1 MARMELSCRRFALFG
16 GAQVDAGSYS
26 VCVHPGAIG
35 LQKRGTLALIT
46 EPAGSLA
53 QGEEACRLVQKAVVD
68 GYFSDHS
75 LGLTGSLLNAL
86 DTANNAVLQHNSGW
100 ADKDSNQS
108 ATAVAQIVK
117 TRKTR
122 VGMTAVLIRADG
134 TGLYLAQMAPT
145 QVYILHNDVLTALP
159 EPPSWKQHE
168 ERPVVTLKRITSAE
182 DGEEA
187 AVTDEDALD
196 LPITISDVPEPALAL
211 GTAPGLQ
218 ADLIYRRI
226 SEGDKVILV
235 SSDLAR
241 YIERDWAEQTFA
253 WKDVDGIS
261 DALYALAMERT
272 LAEAHACVLELG
284 VPVSSGVDVDYTTP
298 VATRPAEQVEHDGGS
313 AVPLGPPPQKQAGN
327 LIDALRGPREWL
339 SRRRGQVQPP
349 NAGEVP
355 QVLNQYEAIGELQP
369 QSQMAAGSEEQVEQE
384 EDGDNDAIWSRQPT
398 QLFVQRTPELPPYQ
412 RHATAEAL
420 PSSYEDEEEEADELQ
435 FDGWEDMPPALDNPR
450 FNASHNVI
458 YKPRLLEDAAARNE
472 YAEGFGT
479 FPEATPPRA
488 HPDMHIV
495 EEEFVRTPAK
505 SAAGERAQLA
515 LGWTGKTLRAM
526 LPDKLA
532 GAGGGK
538 MKMPLRLVILGVLG
552 VVGVVLI
559 LSLISMKGNPQRTAA
574 HNLLT
579 EAQALETS
587 ANQSGVTEAARL
599 EQLQLALDK
608 AQQAAQD
615 DPQSKDTSTLITK
628 LNGELD
634 SARGITRLSSLK
646 VLFDFNAIDQ
656 AAKTVTTT
664 TGVGAAANP
673 ATMSAP
679 AAGNMD
685 IVGQGNDLYALDRST
700 NSVYRCQ
707 IAAKSC
713 SPLLSKGDNVGGTKV
728 GDLLAVTLRVGSPVV
743 VDSKLVSYV
752 YNADSGSW
760 NAQQLG
766 SADTLQQPI
775 GIATYDG
782 NLYLLGAKPGQ
793 ISKYA
798 SGQYGQSPLDWI
810 TDDATKAAMQSPVA
824 IAIDGAIYVTLA
836 DGKILVMQGGKLT
849 TTITPKASTGTSVPT
864 ELYTGTDVQNIY
876 LLRSEDGSITRINK
890 EGKTLAILKAP
901 ADAEVT
907 SFSGM
912 AVDEG
917 KSKVYLAQG
926 RKVYEAP
933 MGSAEG
939 VPAQTTT
946 QQSVSQ
952 TPQPTVRPTVEP

>member
-1 MARMELSCRRFALFG
+1 MELSCRRFALFG
-16 GAQVDAGSYS
+16 GAQVDADSYS
-26 VCVHPGAIG
+26 VCVHPGAPG

-46 EPAGSLA
+46 EASGSLA
-53 QGEEACRLVQKAVVD
+53 QGEDACRLVQRAVVD

-100 ADKDSNQS
+100 ADKEGNQS

-122 VGMTAVLIRADG
+122 VGMTAMLIRPDG

-145 QVYILHNDVLTALP
+145 QVYLLHNDVLTALP
-159 EPPSWKQHE
+159 EPPSWKQQE
-168 ERPVVTLKRITSAE
+168 ERPVVTLKRIMGAE

-187 AVTDEDALD
+187 AVADEDALD

-253 WKDVDGIS
+253 WKDADGIS

-284 VPVSSGVDVDYTTP
+284 VPASSGVDVDYTTP
-298 VATRPAEQVEHDGGS
+298 VATRPAEQVDHDGGS
-313 AVPLGPPPQKQAGN
+313 AVPQGPQPQKQAGN
-327 LIDALRGPREWL
+327 LIEALRGPREWL
-339 SRRRGQVQPP
+339 SRRRGEGQPL

-355 QVLNQYEAIGELQP
+355 QVPNQYEATGEPQP
-369 QSQMAAGSEEQVEQE
+369 QMATGSEEQVEQE

-420 PSSYEDEEEEADELQ
+420 PSNYEEEEADELQ

-472 YAEGFGT
+472 YADGFGT
-479 FPEATPPRA
+479 FPEATPSRQ

-495 EEEFVRTPAK
+495 EEEFTRTPAK
-505 SAAGERAQLA
+505 SAAAERAQIA
-515 LGWTGKTLRAM
+515 LGWASKTLRAM

-538 MKMPLRLVILGVLG
+538 MKLPLRLVILGVLG
-552 VVGVVLI
+552 VVGIVLI
-559 LSLISMKGNPQRTAA
+559 LSLVNIKGNPQRTAA

-587 ANQSGVTEAARL
+587 ANQSGVAETARL

-608 AQQAAQD
+608 AQQATQD
-615 DPQSKDTSTLITK
+615 DPQSKDASTLITK

-646 VLFDFNAIDQ
+646 VLFDLDAIDN

-664 TGVGAAANP
+664 TGVGAATNP
-673 ATMSAP
+673 APTTAP
-679 AAGNMD
+679 AAGNME

-707 IAAKSC
+707 IASKSC
-713 SPLLSKGDNVGGTKV
+713 SPLLNKGDNVGGTKV
-728 GDLLAVTLRVGSPVV
+728 SDLVAVTLRVGSPVV

-798 SGQYGQSPLDWI
+798 SGQYGQSPIDWI
-810 TDDATKAAMQSPVA
+810 TDDTTKAAMQSPVA

-864 ELYTGTDVQNIY
+864 ELYTGTDLQNIY